1 MAVATPL
8 KPHGAVTA
16 DSAAKSGTTA
26 RDVRPRDVEIE
37 RHSLAAI
44 LDLLR
49 TGQAATRLELEKAS
63 SLGRAVVLDRVA
75 SLTRLGLVEAG
86 EAAPSMGG
94 RAPRTIRFRADAG
107 LILVAAFDRSS
118 IGIGLADL
126 AGRMA
131 FEHHEAADL
140 ADGPEAI
147 IARLDT
153 LIDWVLDQHE
163 DRRALWG
170 IGIGIPGMVETQP
183 GGAFALQRLHLGA
196 AWSDSLA
203 IERLIVRHR
212 APVWVRSTFQMAAIG
227 ELGPSR
233 PDRQHSI
240 LFADLGAELS
250 AGLAVEG
257 RLQPGAQGVAGQ
269 LGHIWAGEA
278 AARTVCRC
286 GNTGCLETVA
296 GSDAVVRA
304 ATEAAISGGSRRLA
318 DTLAAK
324 GEVTVADV
332 GLAAQLGDAVSAQ
345 LLARCGQLVGA
356 TLAALVNALNP
367 SSVVLGGEL
376 AQTGDILL
384 AAVREAIYR
393 HSHPLATRD
402 LRIVRSNMGRSAGLA
417 GAALIAAD
425 ALFRPEV
432 LGEWIGLG
440 TPVRHPAMAGLLA
453 QATAA
458 LGGQPASHSAG

>member
-1 MAVATPL
+1 MAVATRV
-8 KPHGAVTA
+8 KPHRPAVTDLVA
-16 DSAAKSGTTA
+16 SSAATPGDA
-26 RDVRPRDVEIE
+26 RPRGVETE

-44 LDLLR
+44 LELLR
-49 TGQAATRLELEKAS
+49 TGQAATRLELEKAA

-75 SLTRLGLVEAG
+75 SLTRLGLVEPG

-126 AGRMA
+126 AGHIV

-140 ADGPEAI
+140 AAGPEAI

-163 DRRALWG
+163 DRRELWG
-170 IGIGIPGMVETQP
+170 IGIGVPGAVEAP
-183 GGAFALQRLHLGA
+183 PDGAFALQRLHLGA

-212 APVWVRSTFQMAAIG
+212 APVWVRSTFQMAALG
-227 ELGPSR
+227 ELGPPR

-240 LFADLGAELS
+240 LFVDLGAEIS
-250 AGLAVEG
+250 SGLAVQG
-257 RLQPGAQGVAGQ
+257 RLQSGAQGVAGQ
-269 LGHIWAGEA
+269 LGHTWAGEA
-278 AARTVCRC
+278 AQQTLCRC
-286 GNTGCLETVA
+286 GNTGCLETLA

-304 ATEAAISGGSRRLA
+304 ATEAASDGRSRRLA
-318 DTLAAK
+318 EMLAAK
-324 GEVTVADV
+324 GELTVADV
-332 GLAAQLGDAVSAQ
+332 GVAAQRSDAVAAQ
-345 LLARCGQLVGA
+345 LLARCGRLVGVA
-356 TLAALVNALNP
+356 LAALVNALDP

-384 AAVREAIYR
+384 AAIREAIYR

-402 LRIVRSNMGRSAGLA
+402 LRIVRSNMGGSASLA

-425 ALFRPEV
+425 ELFRPEV

-440 TPVRHPAMAGLLA
+440 TPLRHPAMAALLA
-453 QATAA
+453 KATAA
-458 LGGQPASHSAG
+458 LAGQPPSHAGG